1 MKSDEEAA
9 SNVYSDADELIV
21 RAKSDRAAFSQLYE
35 RYYSEVLRYCLRRLR
50 VRAVA
55 EDVISDVFLQI
66 ASHLRTFPGQTE
78 TDFRRWIFRIA
89 TNAVNAC
96 LRQTHRRRE
105 LLAEAARSRRYP
117 SGIAATDDGN
127 RDWTSIHQVIS
138 ELNSRDQSIVML
150 RFFSECTHDEIASI
164 VGTKAGT
171 IRTALSRI
179 LLRLRERLKHSDRID
194 HEEDDSHSAG

>member
-66 ASHLRTFPGQTE
+66 AS
-78 TDFRRWIFRIA
+78 
-89 TNAVNAC
+89 V
-96 LRQTHRRRE
+96 
-105 LLAEAARSRRYP
+105 
-117 SGIAATDDGN
+117 
-127 RDWTSIHQVIS
+127 
-138 ELNSRDQSIVML
+138 
-150 RFFSECTHDEIASI
+150 
-164 VGTKAGT
+164 AGT
-171 IRTALSRI
+171 APEIKDAKRLIRSKSQ
-179 LLRLRERLKHSDRID
+179 EGSG
-194 HEEDDSHSAG
+194 DSPD